1 MASLP
6 REEVTQLLLA
16 WRQGEPLALE
26 ELIPVVHKELRR
38 LAHRYMSGE
47 REGHTLQTTALVNE
61 AYLRLVDSSQ
71 VQWQNRAH
79 FLAMAAQLMR
89 RVLVDFARTRNY
101 QKRGGEVLRVEFDEA
116 WMGSTEGGGDLV
128 VALDDALQ
136 ELAKFDARK
145 SQVVEM
151 RFFAGLSATETA
163 EVLKVS
169 EDTVLRDWKLAK
181 TWLLRELKKDN
192 ER

>member
-6 REEVTQLLLA
+6 REDVTQLLLA

-79 FLAMAAQLMR
+79 FFAMAAQLMR
-89 RVLVDFARTRNY
+89 RVLVDFARTRHY

-136 ELAKFDARK
+136 ELAKLDARK

-169 EDTVLRDWKLAK
+169 EDTVLRDWKLA
-181 TWLLRELKKDN
+181 
-192 ER
+192 

>member
-61 AYLRLVDSSQ
+61 AYLRLVDSRQ

-79 FLAMAAQLMR
+79 FFAMAAQLMR

-101 QKRGGEVLRVEFDEA
+101 QKRGGDVLRVEFDEA
-116 WMGSTEGGGDLV
+116 WMGSTEGGGNLV